1 MSELKCKVIV
11 IGDSAVGKTTF
22 ISRLIDRFEENA
34 ASTFGVSY
42 VTKEIKETDKENESK
57 KDIEID
63 DDDFPLE
70 KYQQRRGRGKS
81 HHIKNKMESMSVF
94 KGILTKDS
102 KKIKKQNFEIEKDND
117 KNIKIDEKKEED
129 ENKVSNDELNKTKS
143 KEKKKGKKRR

>member
-1 MSELKCKVIV
+1 MKYLKDIPRKFRNHFRCENVYK
-11 IGDSAVGKTTF
+11 K
-22 ISRLIDRFEENA
+22 EE
-34 ASTFGVSY
+34 
-42 VTKEIKETDKENESK
+42 KQEKQEKEEIKETDKENESK

-129 ENKVSNDELNKTKS
+129 ENKVSNDELNKTKRNKS
-143 KEKKKGKKRR
+143 E